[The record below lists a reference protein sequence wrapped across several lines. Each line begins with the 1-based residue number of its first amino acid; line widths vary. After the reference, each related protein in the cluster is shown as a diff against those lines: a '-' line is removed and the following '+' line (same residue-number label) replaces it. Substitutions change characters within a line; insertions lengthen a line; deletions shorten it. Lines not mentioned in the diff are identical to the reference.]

1 MPETKSV
8 EIKKALS
15 YGWEAISN
23 NFWYLVGTG
32 LIMTIVSSVGS
43 GDVNDQSTTRSLI
56 GFILSAWITAGF
68 YKITLSLYEE
78 KKLAVTEIFTQFK
91 YFWRILGASLLLAI
105 IVIIGTLFFIIP
117 GIYLALR
124 YQFTLAAIV
133 DKDMSI
139 TEAMDYSSKLTDK
152 VKLRLLAFG
161 FAEFGVILLGV
172 LALGLGVLVA
182 MPVVWMA
189 NIYVYKKLQ

>member
-1 MPETKSV
+1 MSETKSV

-15 YGWEAISN
+15 YGWEAITK

-32 LIMTIVSSVGS
+32 LIMSIISSVGS
-43 GDVNDQSTTRSLI
+43 SDQNDENMLLSAVGLV
-56 GFILSAWITAGF
+56 LSAWIMAGF
-68 YKITLSLYEE
+68 YKITLSLYDG
-78 KKLAVTEIFTQFK
+78 KKLAVTEMFTQFK
-91 YFWRILGASLLLAI
+91 YFWRMLGATILLAL
-105 IVIIGTLFFIIP
+105 IVIIGTVFFIIP

-124 YQFTLAAIV
+124 YQYTLAAIV

-152 VKLRLLAFG
+152 IKMRLLLFCL
-161 FAEFGVILLGV
+161 AELGVILLGL

-189 NIYVYKKLQ
+189 NVYVYKKLQ